1 MSWLSKAFEQ
11 AAPIIATFSPEPI
24 SRTAAQAK
32 VIYDQREAQRVQKQ
46 RIQDAETQ
54 RRKNMELFNTQSSIP
69 TMQANFARTTPVV
82 STASSGGGFFD
93 TVRSG
98 LREVGG
104 LVSDVFGSGLP
115 QLFGVQ
121 RPVGV
126 RQQPALTTVTNVGA
140 QESQGSG
147 SIQAGAG
154 ALLPSVLG
162 QARNLLKTPGGQL
175 ALGGGSALVGSM
187 FGGDQRSMRITRKM
201 KSQARMVLNMT
212 GGNLSAAAD
221 MLGIDENTLVMIL
234 LKRFRND
241 GPVVTK
247 AALRKT
253 KQTIRRL
260 HSMQDVLKSI
270 TPTAT
275 MRRRAPMKRASTT
288 TLIKN

>member
-1 MSWLSKAFEQ
+1 MSWLSKAFEK
-11 AAPIIATFSPEPI
+11 AAPVIATFSPEPI
-24 SRTAAQAK
+24 SRSAAQAK
-32 VIYDQREAQRVQKQ
+32 VIYDQVEAGRVQKQ
-46 RIQDAETQ
+46 RIQDVEAE
-54 RRKNMELFNTQSSIP
+54 RKRNMELFSGGSIP
-69 TMQANFARTTPVV
+69 TIQANLARTTPVV

-93 TVRSG
+93 TVRGG

-104 LVSDVFGSGLP
+104 FVSDVFSSGVP
-115 QLFGVQ
+115 QLFGIQ
-121 RPVGV
+121 RPQGV
-126 RQQPALTTVTNVGA
+126 AQQPALTTVTNIGA

-154 ALLPSVLG
+154 ALLPNVLG
-162 QARNLLKTPGGQL
+162 AARNLLKTPQGQL
-175 ALGGGSALVGSM
+175 ALGGGSALVGSL
-187 FGGDQRSMRITRKM
+187 FGGNQKTMRITRKM

-221 MLGIDENTLVMIL
+221 MLGIDENTLIMIL